1 MDYYTTDHL
10 GSVRVITDMDG
21 SIQKC
26 FDYLPH
32 GGICQNP
39 SLDVAN
45 PGESEYLH
53 RGNGR
58 ITESQSH
65 PTPTAPEIR

>member
-10 GSVRVITDMDG
+10 GSVRVIMDMDG
-21 SIQKC
+21 E
-26 FDYLPH
+26 
-32 GGICQNP
+32 ICQNP